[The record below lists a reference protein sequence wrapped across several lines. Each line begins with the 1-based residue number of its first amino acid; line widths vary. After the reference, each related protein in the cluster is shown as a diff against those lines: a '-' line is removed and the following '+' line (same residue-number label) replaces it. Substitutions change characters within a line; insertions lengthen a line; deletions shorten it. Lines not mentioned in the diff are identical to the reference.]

1 LCDEIAFWRTD
12 DAAEPDFEILD
23 AIRPGMATI
32 PGAML
37 ICASS
42 PHARRGALWDA
53 YRRHFGVENAPLV
66 WQAETRAMN
75 PTVPQTLVD
84 EAMERDPASAS
95 AEFGA
100 RFRTDI
106 EGFVRREVVE
116 GCVSSHVRERPP
128 QSSITYRA
136 FVDPS
141 GGSADSMT
149 LAVGHMADEIAVV
162 DAVRERRPPFSPKQ
176 VVADFC
182 ALLRSY
188 GVSEVTGDRYGGE
201 WPREQF
207 RKHGVEYRLAERN
220 RSELYRSLLPRL
232 NSGTIDLI
240 DSDHLVNQIVGLE
253 RRVARAGREVIDHP
267 PGGHDD
273 VANAV
278 AGVADLLSEPE
289 APSVLVGMWAIT
301 GYANPDREAR
311 EANTQSWFSG
321 TDYMRQTGR
330 LR

>member
-1 LCDEIAFWRTD
+1 
-12 DAAEPDFEILD
+12 
-23 AIRPGMATI
+23 MATI

-42 PHARRGALWDA
+42 PHARKGALWDA
-53 YRRHFGVENAPLV
+53 YRRHFGVEGAPLV

-75 PTVPQTLVD
+75 PTVPQVLVD

-116 GCVSSHVRERPP
+116 GCVSAHVRERPP
-128 QSSITYRA
+128 QSSFTYRA

-149 LAVGHMADEIAVV
+149 MAVGHMSEEVAVV
-162 DAVRERRPPFSPKQ
+162 DAVRERRPPFSPEQ

-220 RSELYRSLLPRL
+220 RSELYRTMLPRL

-240 DSDHLVNQIVGLE
+240 DDDHLVNQIVGLE
-253 RRVARAGREVIDHP
+253 RRVARAGRESIDHA

-289 APSVLVGMWAIT
+289 AAVMLVGMWSMT
-301 GYANPDREAR
+301 GLANRDREAR

-321 TDYMRQTGR
+321 TDYMREKQKER
-330 LR
+330 MQ